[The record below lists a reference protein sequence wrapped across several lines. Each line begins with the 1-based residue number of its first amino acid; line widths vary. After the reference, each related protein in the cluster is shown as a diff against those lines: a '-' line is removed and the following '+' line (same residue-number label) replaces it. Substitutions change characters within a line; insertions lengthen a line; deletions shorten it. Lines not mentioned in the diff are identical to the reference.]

1 MSTVEADT
9 REEVL
14 DELRD
19 ATRFVLVTHE
29 NPDGDALGS
38 LVAMH
43 RILLA
48 LGKDSV
54 MYMAADE
61 FPLPYEYRFFE
72 LDGLQSTLPDDLDER
87 TIVFL
92 DCGNIDRNPVGAF
105 KREEAH
111 ILNIDHH
118 HDNTRFGTVNHVVED
133 ASCTA
138 EIVWDLMRAL
148 GVEPALEIAEALYV
162 GLVTDTGKF
171 MYENT
176 GVRAHEMAADLI
188 EAGVDVHGIYRRLYE
203 GMPYAKLELL
213 ARALAH
219 VQRYDEG
226 RLAKDLGAAVTPRI
240 ADALYTGLVTD
251 TGKFMYENTTPE
263 AHRMAADLIEAG
275 VEPHEV
281 YRRLYE
287 DLPFRR
293 LQLLQRALASVD
305 RYDGGVITIAHLLK
319 DDYEQTGA
327 QETDSEGVVDHMRAV
342 EGTAVAV
349 LVREL
354 LSDDRDGMRKVSLRA
369 TDGRVDVSRIARE
382 FGGGG
387 HPQAAGFATPLP
399 YPQLVEKLGGLVR
412 GQLESR

>member
-1 MSTVEADT
+1 VSTVETDT
-9 REEVL
+9 RALVL
-14 DELRD
+14 DEIR
-19 ATRFVLVTHE
+19 AAQRFVLVTHE

-43 RILLA
+43 RVLLA
-48 LGKDSV
+48 LGKDS
-54 MYMAADE
+54 MMFMAADE

-72 LDGLQSTLPDDLDER
+72 LDGLNSTPPADLDER

-148 GVEPALEIAEALYV
+148 NVEPTIETAEALYV

-176 GVRAHEMAADLI
+176 GTRAHVMAAELI
-188 EAGVDVHGIYRRLYE
+188 EVGVDVHGIYRRLYE

-219 VQRYDEG
+219 VQRFDDG
-226 RLAKDLGAAVTPRI
+226 RLTFTRLTRDDFRLSGAEESYSEGIIDHLRSVDGTKVA
-240 ADALYTGLVTD
+240 ALTRELISDG
-251 TGKFMYENTTPE
+251 
-263 AHRMAADLIEAG
+263 AHR
-275 VEPHEV
+275 
-281 YRRLYE
+281 R
-287 DLPFRR
+287 
-293 LQLLQRALASVD
+293 
-305 RYDGGVITIAHLLK
+305 
-319 DDYEQTGA
+319 
-327 QETDSEGVVDHMRAV
+327 
-342 EGTAVAV
+342 
-349 LVREL
+349 
-354 LSDDRDGMRKVSLRA
+354 RKVSLRA
-369 TDGRVDVSRIARE
+369 TDGEVDVSAIARAA
-382 FGGGG
+382 GGGG
-387 HPQAAGFATPLP
+387 HRQAAGFATEMSEEELVGFLRKQVAA
-399 YPQLVEKLGGLVR
+399 QL
-412 GQLESR
+412 